1 MILSVDYLNKIAEF
15 FKQPPSAPEV
25 TTTASK
31 TQIQKVESYPK
42 EDLVQQTINL
52 KVEMPDIILVEHMD
66 NEDTNAMILNV
77 SYM

>member
-1 MILSVDYLNKIAEF
+1 MDYLNKIADF
-15 FKQPPSAPEV
+15 FKQPSAPPPPEV

-31 TQIQKVESYPK
+31 TQIQKVENSPK
-42 EDLVQQTINL
+42 EDLIQQTINL